1 LEIKMKNV
9 DLVDLGFAQAGA
21 GDALTSHA
29 QTAIASIV
37 GFPDE
42 VPDEARADLYVGYR
56 KRWDMNHPAKL
67 YAMIDGNYVL
77 ATAEMEKN
85 KKIEKVEIGMTQI
98 FGYSQQ
104 EFGKLSTAQPALYG
118 VMKPIRAQITDYCS
132 GALADLKSKARKIIK
147 KDNPTP
153 RAPNLD
159 FSDWLMDKEKGI
171 IPEMQAKCKTA
182 KKRGD
187 ATADEARLRE
197 AIAAFLAK
205 WKP

>member
-1 LEIKMKNV
+1 MN
-9 DLVDLGFAQAGA
+9 LVDLGFAQAGA

-29 QTAIASIV
+29 QTAIAYIV
-37 GFPDE
+37 GFPDN
-42 VPDEARADLYVGYR
+42 VPDEARADLYTGYR
-56 KRWDMNHPAKL
+56 KRWDANHPAKL
-67 YAMIDGNYVL
+67 YAVIDGNYVQ

-85 KKIEKVEIGMTQI
+85 KKVEKVEIGMHHV
-98 FGYSQQ
+98 FSYSQQ
-104 EFGKLSTAQPALYG
+104 EFGKLKTTQPALHA
-118 VMKPIRAQITDYCS
+118 VMQPIRENIVDYCS
-132 GALADLKSKARKIIK
+132 GCLSDLKGKARKIIK
-147 KDNPTP
+147 KENPTP

-159 FSDWLMDKEKGI
+159 FSDWLMDREKGI

-187 ATADEARLRE
+187 ATADEARLKE

>member
-1 LEIKMKNV
+1 MN
-9 DLVDLGFAQAGA
+9 LVDLGYAQAGA

-29 QTAIASIV
+29 QFAIAHIV
-37 GFPDE
+37 GFPDN
-42 VPDEARADLYVGYR
+42 VPDEARADLYTGYR
-56 KRWDMNHPAKL
+56 KRWDANHPAKL
-67 YAMIDGNYVL
+67 YAVIDGNYVQ

-85 KKIEKVEIGMTQI
+85 KKIEKIEIGMHHV
-98 FGYSQQ
+98 FSYSQQ
-104 EFGKLSTAQPALYG
+104 EFGKLKTTQPALHA
-118 VMKPIRAQITDYCS
+118 VMQPIRENIVDYCS
-132 GALADLKSKARKIIK
+132 GCLSDLKGKARKIIK
-147 KDNPTP
+147 KENPTP

-159 FSDWLMDKEKGI
+159 FSDWLMDREKGI

-187 ATADEARLRE
+187 ATADEARLKE